1 MSSRRTDKLGGPLH
15 RLPDALRSH
24 ERHAT
29 GAQATGQQATGQQP
43 TDRESVVPPPVDAN
57 GDIRDDGHGRSADNP
72 AEIPAKGW
80 KDVAVRVKR
89 QVKEDNVGLVGAGV
103 AFYSFLALFPA
114 MIALISLYGIVVK
127 PSEVA
132 NQINRLLENVPTEQK
147 RIITDQLTELTK
159 GDRKALGLGLAVSVL
174 VALWSASG
182 GMRALMTGL
191 NIAYDETESRK
202 FVKLRLISIG
212 LTLAVL
218 VFTIITLTA
227 VIGVPAAFDPD
238 EPIGMA
244 LAWLRWPVLAALMI
258 AGLAFLYRYGP
269 DRDKPKWAWASWG
282 AGIATGLWL
291 LMTVVF
297 SFYVSSFANFQ
308 KTYGGFASVI
318 VLLTWMSL
326 TAFMVLLGAEINAE
340 LERQTAEDT
349 TTGAERPIGTRDAY
363 AADTVGE
370 TADNLKGQP
379 IDKK

>member
-1 MSSRRTDKLGGPLH
+1 MNDRRTNDLTGPVTKLPE
-15 RLPDALRSH
+15 ALRAH
-24 ERHAT
+24 
-29 GAQATGQQATGQQP
+29 
-43 TDRESVVPPPVDAN
+43 D
-57 GDIRDDGHGRSADNP
+57 RSADSDSVSARAAESGRSGGDAHGREADDP

-80 KDVAVRVKR
+80 KDVGVRVQR
-89 QVKEDNVGLVGAGV
+89 QLKEDNVGLIGAGV

-114 MIALISLYGIVVK
+114 MIALISLYGLVVK
-127 PSEVA
+127 PSQVA
-132 NQINRLLENVPTEQK
+132 EQVQSALDYMPADTRKVVENQLLE
-147 RIITDQLTELTK
+147 LTQGSKT
-159 GDRKALGLGLAVSVL
+159 GLGVGLVVSVL

-202 FVKLRLISIG
+202 FVRLRLLSVG

-218 VFTIITLTA
+218 AFAALTLTA

-269 DRDKPKWAWASWG
+269 DRDKPNWSWASWG
-282 AGIATGLWL
+282 AGIATALWL
-291 LMTVVF
+291 LMTVAF

-308 KTYGGFASVI
+308 KTYGGFASVV

-326 TAFMVLLGAEINAE
+326 TAYLVLLGAEINAE
-340 LERQTAEDT
+340 LERQTTEDT
-349 TTGAERPIGTRDAY
+349 TTGPQRPIGTRDAY
-363 AADTVGE
+363 AADTVGA
-370 TADNLKGQP
+370 TADELKGKSVQ
-379 IDKK
+379 KK